1 MFVLAIYCK
10 AVNFSFGETIQ
21 FVRDLATFSMMR
33 NVGRE
38 AQKNFWSSH
47 AEYKGIRILK
57 HEHFAGISESPF
69 KLTFTRCLWAAT
81 CLVPTASDLAPLH
94 VKDESVAPKLIARVC
109 RLQMD
114 AGEVKVEGGST
125 STSEHLLHKDL
136 KDLEAFVLMYNS
148 RPLAARRVG
157 CRKVPPSIY
166 RACANRNR
174 AALKSMLDEGLL
186 MPTMLYCIF

>member
-10 AVNFSFGETIQ
+10 AANFSLGDTIR

-47 AEYKGIRILK
+47 AEYKGIRIFIHK
-57 HEHFAGISESPF
+57 HFAGIYESPF

-81 CLVPTASDLAPLH
+81 CLVPTASDLAPLY

-114 AGEVKVEGGST
+114 AGEVKAEGGST
-125 STSEHLLHKDL
+125 STSEHLFTSGPIVRPKWDSPFKQETPKRFCSIQGHLHR
-136 KDLEAFVLMYNS
+136 EVS
-148 RPLAARRVG
+148 
-157 CRKVPPSIY
+157 
-166 RACANRNR
+166 
-174 AALKSMLDEGLL
+174 
-186 MPTMLYCIF
+186 